1 MINTKLFASDVLARV
16 TKKNK
21 DLRTTVEEKTAELYK
36 ITWIQKSPKMA
47 QQSIGKFSR
56 KCRKISFL
64 SQKNLEISPK
74 NPDLSRKLFENNRI
88 ICMKCEIPVVNLYGL
103 EAPSN

>member
-36 ITWIQKSPKMA
+36 IIWTQKS
-47 QQSIGKFSR
+47 R
-56 KCRKISFL
+56 KWPSNL
-64 SQKNLEISPK
+64 SGNSPENVDKSHFYLSNNLEISPK
-74 NPDLSRKLFENNRI
+74 NPHLSRKLFENNRI

-103 EAPSN
+103 EATSN